1 MFYDLDKVKEQIKT
15 HEGFVNYVYKDTL
28 GKRTVGYGHLCTDD
42 ENWEDGKCYDNAYLN
57 DVFEKDFMEATK
69 QAEELIGNLVLENKA
84 NEIILEMV
92 FQLGKTGVSKFK
104 KMWAAIHENNFQ
116 EAAKEMLDSRWSR
129 QVKSRSTKLAHAMH
143 HGEFNG

>member
-1 MFYDLDKVKEQIKT
+1 MFYDLDKVKERIKT

-42 ENWEDGKCYDNAYLN
+42 ENWEDGKCYDNSYLN
-57 DVFEKDFMEATK
+57 DVFEIDFMEATK
-69 QAEELIGNLVLENKA
+69 QAEELIGNLVLDNKA

-104 KMWAAIHENNFQ
+104 KMWEALSGQDYNKAAD
-116 EAAKEMLDSRWSR
+116 EMLDSKWAKQTKNRAESLA
-129 QVKSRSTKLAHAMH
+129 KIMRSLA
-143 HGEFNG
+143 

>member
-1 MFYDLDKVKEQIKT
+1 MFYNLDEVKERIKT

-28 GKRTVGYGHLCTDD
+28 GKRTVGYGHLCADN

-57 DVFEKDFMEATK
+57 DVFEIDFMEATK

-104 KMWAAIHENNFQ
+104 KMWEALSGQDYNKAAD
-116 EAAKEMLDSRWSR
+116 EMLDSKWAKQTKNRAEFLAEIM
-129 QVKSRSTKLAHAMH
+129 RSLV
-143 HGEFNG
+143 

>member
-1 MFYDLDKVKEQIKT
+1 MFYDLDKVKERIKT

-28 GKRTVGYGHLCTDD
+28 GKRTVGYGHLCTYD
-42 ENWEDGKCYDNAYLN
+42 ENWEDGKCYDNSYLN
-57 DVFEKDFMEATK
+57 DVFEIDFMEATK

-104 KMWAAIHENNFQ
+104 KMWEALSGQDYNKAAD
-116 EAAKEMLDSRWSR
+116 EMLDSKWAKQTKKRAESLA
-129 QVKSRSTKLAHAMH
+129 KIMRSLA
-143 HGEFNG
+143 

>member
-1 MFYDLDKVKEQIKT
+1 MFYDLDKVKERIKT

-28 GKRTVGYGHLCTDD
+28 GKRTVGYGLLCTDD
-42 ENWEDGKCYDNAYLN
+42 ENWEDGKCYDNSYLN
-57 DVFEKDFMEATK
+57 DDFEIDFMEATK

-104 KMWAAIHENNFQ
+104 KMWEALSGQDYNKAAD
-116 EAAKEMLDSRWSR
+116 EMLDSKWAKQTKNRAESLA
-129 QVKSRSTKLAHAMH
+129 KIMRSLA
-143 HGEFNG
+143 

>member
-57 DVFEKDFMEATK
+57 DVFEIDFMEATK

-104 KMWAAIHENNFQ
+104 KMWEALSGQDYNKAAD
-116 EAAKEMLDSRWSR
+116 EMLDSKWAK
-129 QVKSRSTKLAHAMH
+129 QTKNRAEHLAEIMH
-143 HGEFNG
+143 SLA

>member
-1 MFYDLDKVKEQIKT
+1 MFYNLDEVKERIKT

-28 GKRTVGYGHLCTDD
+28 GKRTVGYGHLCADN

-57 DVFEKDFMEATK
+57 DVFEIDFMEATK

-104 KMWAAIHENNFQ
+104 KMWEALSGQDYNKAAD
-116 EAAKEMLDSRWSR
+116 EMLDSKWAKQTKNRAEFLAEIM
-129 QVKSRSTKLAHAMH
+129 RSLA
-143 HGEFNG
+143 

>member
-1 MFYDLDKVKEQIKT
+1 MFYNLDEVKERIKT

-28 GKRTVGYGHLCTDD
+28 GKRTVGYGHLCTDN

-57 DVFEKDFMEATK
+57 DVFEIDFMEATK
-69 QAEELIGNLVLENKA
+69 QTEKLIGNLVLEKEA

-104 KMWAAIHENNFQ
+104 KMWEALSGQDYNKAAD
-116 EAAKEMLDSRWSR
+116 EMLDSKWAKQTKNRAESLA
-129 QVKSRSTKLAHAMH
+129 SIMRSLA
-143 HGEFNG
+143 

>member
-1 MFYDLDKVKEQIKT
+1 MFYDLDKVKERIKT

-42 ENWEDGKCYDNAYLN
+42 ENWEDGKCYDNSYLN
-57 DVFEKDFMEATK
+57 DVFEIDFMEATK

-104 KMWAAIHENNFQ
+104 KMWEALSGQDYKKAAD
-116 EAAKEMLDSRWSR
+116 EMLDSKWAKQTKNRAESLA
-129 QVKSRSTKLAHAMH
+129 KIMRSLA
-143 HGEFNG
+143 

>member
-1 MFYDLDKVKEQIKT
+1 MFYDLDKVKERIKT
-15 HEGFVNYVYKDTL
+15 QEGFVNYVYKDTL

-42 ENWEDGKCYDNAYLN
+42 ENWEDGKCYDNSYLN
-57 DVFEKDFMEATK
+57 DVFEIDFMEATK

-104 KMWAAIHENNFQ
+104 KMWEALSGQDYNKAAD
-116 EAAKEMLDSRWSR
+116 EMLDSKWAKQTKNRAESLA
-129 QVKSRSTKLAHAMH
+129 KIMRSLA
-143 HGEFNG
+143 

>member
-1 MFYDLDKVKEQIKT
+1 MFYDLDKVKERIKT

-42 ENWEDGKCYDNAYLN
+42 ENWEDGKCYDNSYLN
-57 DVFEKDFMEATK
+57 DVFEIDFMEATK

-104 KMWAAIHENNFQ
+104 KMWEALSGQDYNKAAD
-116 EAAKEMLDSRWSR
+116 EMLDSKWAKQTKNRPESLA
-129 QVKSRSTKLAHAMH
+129 KIMRSLA
-143 HGEFNG
+143 

>member
-1 MFYDLDKVKEQIKT
+1 MFYDLDKVKERIKT

-42 ENWEDGKCYDNAYLN
+42 ENWEDGKCYDNSYLN
-57 DVFEKDFMEATK
+57 DVFEIDFMEATK

-104 KMWAAIHENNFQ
+104 KMWEALSGQDYNKAAD
-116 EAAKEMLDSRWSR
+116 EMLDSKWAKQTKNRAESLA
-129 QVKSRSTKLAHAMH
+129 KIMRSLA
-143 HGEFNG
+143 

>member
-1 MFYDLDKVKEQIKT
+1 MFYNLDEVKERIKT

-28 GKRTVGYGHLCTDD
+28 GKRTVGYGHLCADN
-42 ENWEDGKCYDNAYLN
+42 ENWEDGKCYDNSYLN
-57 DVFEKDFMEATK
+57 DVFEIDFMEATK

-104 KMWAAIHENNFQ
+104 KMWEALSGQDYNKAAD
-116 EAAKEMLDSRWSR
+116 EMLDSKWAKQTKNRAEFLAEIM
-129 QVKSRSTKLAHAMH
+129 RSLA
-143 HGEFNG
+143 

>member
-1 MFYDLDKVKEQIKT
+1 MFYNLDEVKERIKT

-42 ENWEDGKCYDNAYLN
+42 ENWEDGKCYDHIYLN
-57 DVFEKDFMEATK
+57 DVFEIDFMEATK
-69 QAEELIGNLVLENKA
+69 QAEELIGSLVLKKEA

-104 KMWAAIHENNFQ
+104 KMWSALKNNDYKKAS
-116 EAAKEMLDSRWSR
+116 EEMLDSKWAKQTPERAESLADLM
-129 QVKSRSTKLAHAMH
+129 KSLA
-143 HGEFNG
+143 

>member
-1 MFYDLDKVKEQIKT
+1 MFYNLDEVKDRIKT

-42 ENWEDGKCYDNAYLN
+42 EKWEDGKCYAHDYLN
-57 DVFEKDFMEATK
+57 DVFEIDFMEATK
-69 QAEELIGNLVLENKA
+69 QAEELIGNLVLEKEA

-104 KMWAAIHENNFQ
+104 KMWEALSGQNYNKAAD
-116 EAAKEMLDSRWSR
+116 EMLDSKWAKQTPDRA
-129 QVKSRSTKLAHAMH
+129 KHLAEIMRSLA
-143 HGEFNG
+143 

>member
-1 MFYDLDKVKEQIKT
+1 MFYDLDKVKERIKT

-42 ENWEDGKCYDNAYLN
+42 ENWEDGKCYDNSYLN
-57 DVFEKDFMEATK
+57 DVFEIDFMEATK

-104 KMWAAIHENNFQ
+104 KMWEALSGQEYNKAAD
-116 EAAKEMLDSRWSR
+116 EMLDSKWAKQTKNRAESLA
-129 QVKSRSTKLAHAMH
+129 KIMRSLA
-143 HGEFNG
+143 

>member
-1 MFYDLDKVKEQIKT
+1 MFYDLDKVKERIKT

-42 ENWEDGKCYDNAYLN
+42 ENWEDGKCYDNSYLN
-57 DVFEKDFMEATK
+57 DVFEIDFMEATK

-104 KMWAAIHENNFQ
+104 KMWEALSGQDYNKAAD
-116 EAAKEMLDSRWSR
+116 EMLDSKWAK
-129 QVKSRSTKLAHAMH
+129 QTKNRPESLAKIMLSLA
-143 HGEFNG
+143 

>member
-1 MFYDLDKVKEQIKT
+1 MFYDLDKVKERIKT

-42 ENWEDGKCYDNAYLN
+42 ENWEDGKCYDNSYLN
-57 DVFEKDFMEATK
+57 DVFEIDFMEATK

-104 KMWAAIHENNFQ
+104 KMWEALSGQNYNKAAD
-116 EAAKEMLDSRWSR
+116 EMLDSKWAKQTKNRAESLA
-129 QVKSRSTKLAHAMH
+129 KIMRSLA
-143 HGEFNG
+143 